1 MPTEATELAPLSHY
15 LGIYRPPLVGRGSH
29 LQKCLV
35 TAGGNWCL
43 QPQKGTRLLGFCP
56 ASALEGA
63 RMDIRDD
70 NMDLDEDKTMKVSL
84 PKRLHL
90 KLHSLK
96 ILTGTTV
103 SEMVEEAV
111 VAYFEERAE
120 EETDGEPLGE
130 EMGEEM
136 GEEIIDGADS
146 TTS

>member
-1 MPTEATELAPLSHY
+1 
-15 LGIYRPPLVGRGSH
+15 
-29 LQKCLV
+29 
-35 TAGGNWCL
+35 
-43 QPQKGTRLLGFCP
+43 
-56 ASALEGA
+56 
-63 RMDIRDD
+63 MDIRDD

-120 EETDGEPLGE
+120 EETDGEPL
-130 EMGEEM
+130 EEM